1 MSSLTDNV
9 DPSDQLLAVFDRL
22 ADQRIVVAFSGGVD
36 SGVVLAAATR
46 VRLRED
52 VLAVLVSSPAVPTA
66 DIALAGR
73 FAAECGVAF
82 RLLAGQELERPGYRA
97 NGRDRCAHCK
107 SELMAMIA
115 QMQSREP
122 KYGRDRTT
130 VVTGTNADDRKDPH
144 RPGIAAADSAG
155 ARTPLADA
163 GMSKEQVR
171 RVARHWGL
179 SIADKPQSACLASR
193 IAHGVPVTAAGLR
206 RVDAAETK
214 LRQLFEQVDIP
225 VCNLRVRD
233 LGDDRARV
241 DVDVEWVDG
250 LLAISDRVTGRLA
263 DCGFAN
269 VDINPAGFTSGAM
282 NLLPLRV
289 VGSGSAPG

>member
-1 MSSLTDNV
+1 MSSLTDNE

-22 ADQRIVVAFSGGVD
+22 ANRRIVVAFSGGVD

-46 VRLRED
+46 VRPREN
-52 VLAVLVSSPAVPTA
+52 VLAVMVSSPAVPTT
-66 DIALAGR
+66 DIALAER

-82 RLLAGQELERPGYRA
+82 QLLAGQELERRGYRT

-107 SELMAMIA
+107 SELMAVIA
-115 QMQSREP
+115 QFQSRQP
-122 KYGRDRTT
+122 NYDRDHTT
-130 VVTGTNADDRKDPH
+130 VVTGTNADDRQDPH

-163 GMSKEQVR
+163 GISKEQVR

-179 SIADKPQSACLASR
+179 SVADKPQSACLASR

-206 RVDAAETK
+206 RVDAAETG
-214 LRQLFEQVDIP
+214 LRQLFDQVDIP
-225 VCNLRVRD
+225 VRNLRVRD

-241 DVDVEWVDG
+241 DVDVEWVDR
-250 LLAISDRVTGRLA
+250 LPAISGRITERLT
-263 DCGFAN
+263 DCGFAQ
-269 VDINPAGFTSGAM
+269 VRINPAGFASGSM

-289 VGSGSAPG
+289 VGSGPASG